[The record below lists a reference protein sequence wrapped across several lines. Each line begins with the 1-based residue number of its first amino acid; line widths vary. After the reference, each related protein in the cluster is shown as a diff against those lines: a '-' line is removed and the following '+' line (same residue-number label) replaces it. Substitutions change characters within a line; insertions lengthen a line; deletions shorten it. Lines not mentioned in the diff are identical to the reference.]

1 MRQLALGTTL
11 LMVLLAWPVHALT
24 IAADGQAFTPIVLA
38 TDPAPAEQTAAE
50 ELAHYLGLVAG
61 AEFAV
66 QSEADPLP
74 RGPAIFVGPT
84 TRARE
89 AGIDVAALGPEE
101 WIVRTAGD
109 DLLIVGGRPR
119 GTLYAAT
126 RFLEDVIGVH
136 WWSPW
141 AESVPS
147 MPTIEVAD
155 LDLRGQPVIRYRDIY
170 MLYGN
175 DGGAFAARNRLN
187 RQGDALIE
195 GRWGG
200 GLNYG
205 PPYHVHT
212 FYLTIKPD
220 EYFATHPEYFS
231 LINGQRTAD
240 RAQLCLTNPDLR
252 ALYLEKLVGF
262 IEDSSAAAEERG
274 EPAPLVFSVSQ
285 NDWGGACQCENCQA
299 IALREGSEAGPLLD
313 FVNYLAEAIAEDY
326 PDVYLDT
333 LAYTYTQAPPKTI
346 RPRDNVIVRL
356 CDTTSNFT
364 RAITDPEN
372 QQFHGFL
379 LSWAEIAPNLRIW
392 DYAVTYAQP
401 RGLPLASVHTYGPDF
416 RFYAEHNVEGVF
428 TELEYPVIADM
439 RDLKVWMMIKLLED
453 PYADYDALLTTFT
466 DGFYGAAG
474 PMVREYLAALQA
486 SSEARISHL
495 KWDAALSGYRYLT
508 LDFVR
513 AAQATFDRAE
523 AAVADDAEL
532 LQRVRH
538 ARMPLDRA
546 TVMLFRALSAEWAA
560 QGNDPATL
568 PLDRDAIAARY
579 EQAWLAEVDRRLTGG
594 AADQSRAELQSELV
608 RYTSLPAFVPRPAKF
623 ADLPASRVFD
633 FTADTARNWRDIVEL
648 VEDEEAESGITGR
661 LEFPTTIDTDRHPLE
676 KYVLPMPWG
685 LYDQANRK
693 GMGSAQIRPEDVPG
707 PGYHWYR
714 LGEYAIGPSY
724 YLYFF
729 WSWII
734 QVDLGAAYD
743 DANPDRTFEIWARIK
758 FEGPAFPHGAEGDAN
773 AISVERVVLVAAE

>member
-1 MRQLALGTTL
+1 MRQITIYACL
-11 LMVLLAWPVHALT
+11 LLTFATWPATALT
-24 IAADGQAFTPIVLA
+24 IAADGQTPAPIVLA
-38 TDPAPAEQTAAE
+38 AEPAPAEQTAAE
-50 ELAHYLGLVAG
+50 ELAHYLGAASGREFTVVRENEAPAG
-61 AEFAV
+61 V
-66 QSEADPLP
+66 
-74 RGPAIFVGPT
+74 PAIYVGPT
-84 TRARE
+84 ERARE
-89 AGIDVAALGPEE
+89 AGIDPETLGAEQ
-101 WIVRTAGD
+101 WIVRSAGD
-109 DLLIVGGRPR
+109 DLLVIGGRPR
-119 GTLYAAT
+119 GTLYAAAH
-126 RFLEDVIGVH
+126 FLEDVVGVH

-141 AESVPS
+141 AETVPTR
-147 MPTIEVAD
+147 PTIEVAD
-155 LDLRGQPVIRYRDIY
+155 LDLGGEPVIRYRDIY

-231 LINGQRTAD
+231 LINGQRTAE
-240 RAQLCLTNPDLR
+240 RAQLCLTNPGLR
-252 ALYLEKLVGF
+252 ALYLQKLVGF
-262 IEDSSAAAEERG
+262 IEQSRADAAERG

-285 NDWGGACQCENCQA
+285 NDWGGACQCEHCQA
-299 IALREGSEAGPLLD
+299 IAQSEGSEAGPLLD

-326 PDVYLDT
+326 PEIYLDT
-333 LAYTYTQAPPKTI
+333 LAYNYTQAPPKTI
-346 RPRDNVIVRL
+346 RPRNNVIVRL

-372 QQFHGFL
+372 RQFHDFL
-379 LSWAEIAPNLRIW
+379 LAWAEIAPNLRIW
-392 DYAVTYAQP
+392 DYAVTYAEP

-453 PYADYDALLTTFT
+453 PYRDYDTLLTTFT
-466 DGFYGAAG
+466 DGFYGPAG
-474 PMVREYLAALQA
+474 PMIREYLAALQA
-486 SSEARISHL
+486 ASEERISYL
-495 KWDAALSGYRYLT
+495 SMGAALSGYRYLT

-513 AAQATFDRAE
+513 AAHATFDRAE

-538 ARMPLDRA
+538 ARMSLDRA
-546 TVMLFRALSAEWAA
+546 TVMRFRALSAEWAA
-560 QGNDPATL
+560 QENDPATL

-579 EQAWLAEVDRRLTGG
+579 EQTWLAEVDRRLSGA
-594 AADQSRAELQSELV
+594 AADQSRAELQSELT

-623 ADLPASRVFD
+623 ADLPPERVFD
-633 FTADTARNWRDIVEL
+633 FTADTARNWKDIVKL
-648 VEDEEAESGITGR
+648 VQDDEAESGITSR
-661 LEFPTTIDTDRHPLE
+661 LEFPTTVDTDQHPVE
-676 KYVLPMPWG
+676 RYILPMPWG
-685 LYDQANRK
+685 LYDQAERK
-693 GMGSAQIRPEDVPG
+693 GMGSAQIKPEDVPG
-707 PGYHWYR
+707 PGYHWYK
-714 LGEYAIGPSY
+714 LGDYAIGPSY

-734 QVDLGAAYD
+734 QVDLGSAYD
-743 DANPDRTFEIWARIK
+743 EAKPDQKFEIWARIK
-758 FEGPAFPHGAEGDAN
+758 FEGPAFPHGSPDDPN
-773 AISVERVVLVAAE
+773 AICVERVVLVAPE